1 MPNSN
6 NRKISQI
13 EGIDRLGK
21 SQLNYII
28 ANLDQFDVSR
38 GLFIS
43 PGNIVKDIRA
53 VKTLLVKYHDALDE
67 EGKMEVRYEQLDGS
81 GRYYNRASCGM
92 SLQTMTRKVR
102 HTICRH
108 NQIDFDMK
116 NCHPVLLAWYCQE
129 HDIPCEFLR
138 WYCDHRDECIKSLKR
153 FPVGEDFSAPKAL
166 VCAVINGGN
175 RDYKRYFETWAFQGC
190 DLPEWFSGFV
200 KQLRQVIIPA
210 IIQKHPEQFA
220 KLTQK
225 CKYKKFNNPYGSLMS
240 YVMTNMENECL
251 MAAKD
256 WVESAGMK
264 PACLAYDGMHLYS
277 DNLPMS
283 IADIEKGMSEAV
295 RRVTGKDVVWSQKPF
310 NEAFDMAAKGWSP
323 SYKPVDLRLIDGV
336 FPHTDLI
343 KPFAIVPNDFVRVVE
358 IPESVK
364 WVDPRLEVNANI
376 EEKVYSKILNS
387 GIQYPPTIE
396 QMLERDKVVSIRSAM
411 GTGKTY
417 AICKYIK
424 RNRISRVLV
433 LSPRISYASS
443 IANEYNQEAVY
454 YESNKFKAYTSVS
467 KKHNLSLY
475 PRLVCSMESLHYLD
489 TSQLETRP
497 FDLLVCDESHA
508 NLTAHV
514 CSVTN
519 GCNFEANQHV
529 METLMRT
536 TPKIIFA
543 DAFMGA
549 KTLDYIQ
556 LMGYKT
562 TLYNYKAKMVARTA
576 VNVPAYYFN
585 SEGDRKEDRNALLPV
600 LIDSLKK
607 GERNYVFVASA
618 VRLRDWAELLKDEFS
633 DKKIKSYTSGQGK
646 SIKNVNEE
654 WGCCDCVLTTCTI
667 TVGINF
673 NKKDWFHNVFVC
685 ASMKCNN
692 LISDIFQA
700 HYRVRHLINNKM
712 YYSLSALKMDDK
724 HASRLCRYDQVMT
737 RDVEGKEAFSL
748 LWNPDCARAS
758 QSMKALVASVEQEVK
773 LSTVR
778 LELMFT
784 YYLRLCNYTV
794 EVLPTETRS
803 PFDCG
808 HNIDIP
814 AFDDIVLIS
823 PEQETAFRK
832 IQMSSSQCLTEEE
845 LWKLRKYHF
854 VAFTSEKD
862 DEDWLFES
870 NNKTRDQL
878 WRLYNRLRGSYHSF
892 RRHERI
898 RKKIESI
905 EEIRER
911 SMARNR
917 FALFQEHRWEKTAIV
932 EGVIESLDLGFL
944 HNLGVEVTYK
954 QMREFY
960 KENADSASTWSRLF
974 DPNNSGRNKKQYENC
989 SFKHFVGL
997 VNKILRKASSFSQLV
1012 QKRVM
1017 IRKQPPEKN
1026 KHGKFKQIRDP
1037 TAPWVLKQSVMKKT
1051 KEWLGYG
1058 EDDELPSNL
1067 ASELISVFDF
1077 YDPKEKRKRL
1087 LPWCCSNQG
1096 CSVRI
1101 PWDLNPSGDV
1111 CEVCRSESDRGMP
1124 ELSNLSIDF
1133 SLNSGIPD
1141 EDNFYLDTGHGCY
1154 PLDVVNCLDDL
1165 INSISVF

>member
-1 MPNSN
+1 MTNSD

-13 EGIDRLGK
+13 EGITRLGK

-28 ANLDQFDVSR
+28 ANLDKFDVSA

-43 PGNIVKDIRA
+43 PGHIVKDIRA
-53 VKTLLVKYHDALDE
+53 VKTLLVRYHDALDE
-67 EGKMEVRYEQLDGS
+67 EGKMEVRYEQLDGA
-81 GRYYNRASCGM
+81 GRYYNRAPCGM
-92 SLQTMTRKVR
+92 ALQTMTRKVR
-102 HTICRH
+102 HTICQH

-116 NCHPVLLAWYCQE
+116 NCHPVLLAWYCKE
-129 HDIPCEFLR
+129 HDIPCEFLQH
-138 WYCDHRDECIKSLKR
+138 YCDHRDECIESLQK
-153 FPVGEDFSAPKAL
+153 FPVGEDYSCPKAL
-166 VCAVINGGN
+166 VCAIINGGN
-175 RDYKRYFETWAFQGC
+175 RDYKHYFETWAFQDC
-190 DLPEWFSGFV
+190 DLPKWFSGFV

-220 KLTQK
+220 KLKQK
-225 CKYKKFNNPYGSLMS
+225 CKSKKFNNPYGSLMS
-240 YVMTNMENECL
+240 YVMTKMENECL

-256 WVESAGMK
+256 WVESVGIK

-283 IADIEKGMSEAV
+283 IAEIEKGMADAV
-295 RRVTGKDVVWSQKPF
+295 KRTTGRDVVWSQKPF
-310 NEAFDMAAKGWSP
+310 KEAFDMQSKGWSP
-323 SYKPVDLRLIDGV
+323 DYKLVDLRLTEGV

-343 KPFAIVPNDFVRVVE
+343 KPFAIVPNEFVRVVE

-364 WVDPRLEVNANI
+364 WVSQGCVEI
-376 EEKVYSKILNS
+376 EGKVYSKLLDLDTPLDT
-387 GIQYPPTIE
+387 PPTIE
-396 QMLERDKVVSIRSAM
+396 QMFDRDKIVSIRSAM

-424 RNRISRVLV
+424 RNRIPRVLV

-443 IANEYNQEAVY
+443 IANEYNQEAIY
-454 YESNKFKAYTSVS
+454 YESNKFKAYTDV
-467 KKHNLSLY
+467 KKKNALNQCS
-475 PRLVCSMESLHYLD
+475 RLVCSMESLHYLD
-489 TSQLETRP
+489 TAQLETKP

-514 CSVTN
+514 CSATN
-519 GCNFEANQHV
+519 GSNFEANQHV
-529 METLMRT
+529 METLLRT

-543 DAFMGA
+543 DAFMGS

-556 LMGYKT
+556 LMGYRT
-562 TLYNYKAKMVARTA
+562 TLYDYKAKMVARTA
-576 VNVPAYYFN
+576 VNVPAFYID
-585 SEGDRKEDRNALLPV
+585 SKGEKKSDKNALLPV

-618 VRLRDWAELLKDEFS
+618 VRLRDWVKLLQEELPN
-633 DKKIKSYTSGQGK
+633 KKIKSYTSGQGK
-646 SIKNVNEE
+646 CIKDVNKE

-685 ASMKCNN
+685 ASMQCNN

-700 HYRVRHLINNKM
+700 HYRVRHLINNRM
-712 YYSLSALKMDDK
+712 YFSLSALTIDDK
-724 HASRLCRYDQVMT
+724 QASQICRYDQVMT
-737 RDVEGKEAFSL
+737 RDVESKEAFSL
-748 LWNPDCARAS
+748 LWNPDCAKAS

-773 LSTVR
+773 LSTLR
-778 LELMFT
+778 LELMFN
-784 YYLRLCNYTV
+784 YYLMLCNYTV
-794 EVLPTETRS
+794 EVLPTETKS
-803 PFDCG
+803 PFDSG
-808 HNIDIP
+808 NNIDIP

-823 PEQETAFRK
+823 PVQEASFRK
-832 IQMSSSQCLTEEE
+832 IQMSSSQCLTEQE

-870 NNKTRDQL
+870 NNTNRNQL
-878 WRLYNRLRGSYHSF
+878 WKLYNRLRGSYHSF

-932 EGVIESLDLGFL
+932 ESVIKCLGLGFL
-944 HNLGVEVTYK
+944 HNLGFEVSYN

-960 KENADSASTWSRLF
+960 KENTDSAFTWSRLF
-974 DPNNSGRNKKQYENC
+974 DPDNSGRNKKQYENC

-997 VNKILRKASSFSQLV
+997 VNKILRKVSFAQLV

-1017 IRKQPPEKN
+1017 IKKEPSERD
-1026 KHGKFKQIRDP
+1026 KHGKFKRIRDP
-1037 TAPWVLKQSVMKKT
+1037 TAPWVLTQSVTKKT
-1051 KEWLGYG
+1051 KELLGYK
-1058 EDDELPSNL
+1058 EDEELPSNL

-1077 YDPKEKRKRL
+1077 YDPNEKRERL
-1087 LPWCCSNQG
+1087 LPWSCSNDD

-1101 PWDLNPSGDV
+1101 PWELNPSGEL
-1111 CEVCRSESDRGMP
+1111 CEVCRLERDKVNAKIEEKVYSKPLD
-1124 ELSNLSIDF
+1124 
-1133 SLNSGIPD
+1133 SGIPD
-1141 EDNFYLDTGHGCY
+1141 EDDFYIETDHGCY
-1154 PLDVVNCLDDL
+1154 PLDVVNCLDDM
-1165 INSISVF
+1165 INSISGF

>member
-1 MPNSN
+1 MTSN

-13 EGIDRLGK
+13 EGITRLGK

-28 ANLDQFDVSR
+28 ANLDQFDVSS

-81 GRYYNRASCGM
+81 GRYYNRAPCGM
-92 SLQTMTRKVR
+92 ALQTMTRKVR
-102 HTICRH
+102 HTICQH

-129 HDIPCEFLR
+129 HDIPCEFLKY
-138 WYCDHRDECIKSLKR
+138 YCDHRDECIQSLKK

-166 VCAVINGGN
+166 VCAIINGGN
-175 RDYKRYFETWAFQGC
+175 RDYKQYFETWAFQDC

-210 IIQKHPEQFA
+210 IIKKHPEQFA
-220 KLTQK
+220 KLKQK
-225 CKYKKFNNPYGSLMS
+225 CKHKKFDNPYGSLMS
-240 YVMTNMENECL
+240 YVMTKMENECL

-256 WVESAGMK
+256 WVESVGIK

-283 IADIEKGMSEAV
+283 IADIEKGMSDAV
-295 RRVTGKDVVWSQKPF
+295 KRATGRCVVWSQKPF
-310 NEAFDMAAKGWSP
+310 KEAFDMTAKGWTP
-323 SYKPVDLRLIDGV
+323 DYKPVDLRLIDGV

-364 WVDPRLEVNANI
+364 WVSQRMPKLAKKSNSNI
-376 EEKVYSKILNS
+376 SNS
-387 GIQYPPTIE
+387 GIQYPPSLE
-396 QMLERDKVVSIRSAM
+396 QMFEKDKVVSIRSAM

-417 AICKYIK
+417 AICKFIK
-424 RNRISRVLV
+424 RNRIPRVLV

-454 YESNKFKAYTSVS
+454 YESNKFKAYTSV
-467 KKHNLSLY
+467 KKKSELNRY

-489 TSQLETRP
+489 TNELSRNP

-514 CSVTN
+514 CSATN
-519 GCNFEANQHV
+519 GSNFEANQLV

-556 LMGYKT
+556 LMRYKT

-576 VNVPAYYFN
+576 VNVPAFYFD
-585 SEGDRKEDRNALLPV
+585 SKGDRKSDRNALLPV

-618 VRLRDWAELLKDEFS
+618 VRLRDWAELLKEEFPN
-633 DKKIKSYTSGQGK
+633 KKIKSYTSGQGK
-646 SIKNVNEE
+646 SIKDVNKE

-685 ASMKCNN
+685 ASMRCNN

-712 YYSLSALKMDDK
+712 YYSLSAIEIDDK
-724 HASRLCRYDQVMT
+724 QATSRCEYKNVMT
-737 RDVEGKEAFSL
+737 HNVEAKEAFSL
-748 LWNPDCARAS
+748 LWNPDCAKAS
-758 QSMKALVASVEQEVK
+758 DSMKALVASVEQEVR
-773 LSTVR
+773 LSTLR
-778 LELMFT
+778 LELMFN
-784 YYLRLCNYTV
+784 YYLMLCNYTV

-814 AFDDIVLIS
+814 AFDEIVLIT
-823 PEQETAFRK
+823 PEQECNFRK
-832 IQMSSSQCLTEEE
+832 IQISSSQCLTEEE

-854 VAFTSEKD
+854 VVFTSEKD

-870 NNKTRDQL
+870 NNNTREQL

-932 EGVIESLDLGFL
+932 EGVIECLDLGFL
-944 HNLGVEVTYK
+944 HNLGVEVSYNL
-954 QMREFY
+954 MREFY

-974 DPNNSGRNKKQYENC
+974 DPGHSGRDKKQYENC

-997 VNKILRKASSFSQLV
+997 VNKILRKVSFAQLV

-1017 IRKQPPEKN
+1017 IQKQPPEKN

-1037 TAPWVLKQSVMKKT
+1037 TAPWVLKQSVTTKT
-1051 KEWLGYG
+1051 KELLGYC

-1077 YDPKEKRKRL
+1077 YNPFEKKTRL
-1087 LPWCCSNQG
+1087 LPWSCSNEG
-1096 CSVRI
+1096 CSVQI
-1101 PWDLNPSGDV
+1101 PWDLNPSGRL
-1111 CEVCRSESDRGMP
+1111 CEVCRSESDQGMP
-1124 ELSNLSIDF
+1124 KLAKKSISKLSNSD
-1133 SLNSGIPD
+1133 IPD
-1141 EDNFYLDTGHGCY
+1141 EDNFYIDTDHGCY
-1154 PLDVVNCLDDL
+1154 PLDVVNCLDDM
-1165 INSISVF
+1165 IDRVVAFS